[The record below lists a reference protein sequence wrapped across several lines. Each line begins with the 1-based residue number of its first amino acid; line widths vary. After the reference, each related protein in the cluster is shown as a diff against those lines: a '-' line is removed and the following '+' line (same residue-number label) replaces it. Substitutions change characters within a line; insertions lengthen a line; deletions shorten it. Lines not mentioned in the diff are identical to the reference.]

1 MRKSCEMV
9 EQLIPYYVKK
19 SALKYGNH
27 PLYTLKAGNGT
38 LVINSVRYYNRL
50 QSRTQSKTANGH

>member
-1 MRKSCEMV
+1 MV

-27 PLYTLKAGNGT
+27 PPLHPIGRKWDVSN
-38 LVINSVRYYNRL
+38 
-50 QSRTQSKTANGH
+50 